1 MWTLEGWIVISLVL
15 FCQLCACPKTKFG
28 PLLRRQLFDKNHCVF
43 SDSTR
48 RLQWAS
54 SRSWVPNVWHAISWI
69 KAYCTIQHQTLI
81 CCQIINILL
90 CIGWYHRIYCKYSSS
105 PGQRGKT
112 ITTKTLKQFLCF
124 QNSQLSLKVY
134 YSLLNFYIV
143 NIMVNMIFMWYS
155 LKRCL
160 LAASVMLFPL
170 CNKDLR

>member
-1 MWTLEGWIVISLVL
+1 MIKITAYFLIQPEGYNEPRHEVGS
-15 FCQLCACPKTKFG
+15 QMSG
-28 PLLRRQLFDKNHCVF
+28 MR
-43 SDSTR
+43 
-48 RLQWAS
+48 
-54 SRSWVPNVWHAISWI
+54 ISWI

-105 PGQRGKT
+105 PGQKGKT
-112 ITTKTLKQFLCF
+112 ITTKTLKKILCF

-143 NIMVNMIFMWYS
+143 NIMVNIVFMWYS

-160 LAASVMLFPL
+160 LAASVMLLPL
-170 CNKDLR
+170 CNKYLRQLYHNFH